1 MRLVVDTNIL
11 FSLFWKGS
19 FLQKVMVSQELELY
33 SPEYALE
40 EIKKYEKEIMRKTKL
55 SKKEFNERRRGL
67 PILVEFIPLKEYGKF
82 FKQLKE
88 VPDKDDIDFLA
99 LALKLKCPIW
109 SNDKALKKQNKVKVL
124 ATKEV
129 LNEL

>member
-11 FSLFWKGS
+11 FTLFWKGS

-40 EIKKYEKEIMRKTKL
+40 EIKRYEKEIMQKTRL
-55 SKKEFNERRRGL
+55 EKKEFNEIRKGL
-67 PILVEFIPLKEYGKF
+67 PILTEFVPLKEYSKF
-82 FKQLKE
+82 FKELKE

-99 LALKLKCPIW
+99 LALKLKCPVW
-109 SNDKALKKQNKVKVL
+109 SNDKALEKQSLVKIL
-124 ATKEV
+124 TTKEI
-129 LNEL
+129 LGKL